1 MRNTIFNC
9 CRGLLLLA
17 ALWLF
22 PQTASASA
30 TRGDVNLDN
39 TCNISDV
46 TCLISHV
53 LTGNTENWR
62 DDINGDGTVTIADV
76 TALISS
82 VLTGVYDWP
91 EWTGPAVPDNAEVF
105 TVNGVSFAMIP
116 VEGGDFTPGGHTV
129 TLHDYSIGQTEVTQE
144 LWEAVMG
151 DNPSFSWGYSCSCL
165 PVNTITWW
173 NCQYFISKLNELT
186 GRTFHLPTS
195 DEWLYA
201 AMGGQ
206 LTHNYTYAGSND
218 VNEVAWYSDNDP
230 DPSNLPTMPVGLKAP
245 NELGLYDMCGNVE
258 EWCYDR
264 RAGLGQELLPLDDQ
278 EHIISTKAVRGGSVI
293 CSAGEIGGVMIIS
306 CHNKSA
312 GVAYRYIGMRL
323 ALW

>member
-1 MRNTIFNC
+1 MTNTIFNC
-9 CRGLLLLA
+9 CRGVLLLA

-22 PQTASASA
+22 AQTASASV

-39 TCNISDV
+39 ICNISDV

-82 VLTGVYDWP
+82 VLTGVYEWP

-116 VEGGDFTPGGHTV
+116 VEGGDFNPCGYQV
-129 TLHDYSIGQTEVTQE
+129 TLHDYSIGQTEVTQA

-151 DNPSFSWGYSCSCL
+151 ENPSWRTYSPWQ
-165 PVNTITWW
+165 PVNTVTWW
-173 NCQYFISKLNELT
+173 NCQYFIAKLNELT

-218 VNEVAWYSDNDP
+218 VNEVAWYEDNNP
-230 DPSNLPTMPVGLKAP
+230 DPSQFITMPVGQKAP

-258 EWCYDR
+258 EWCYDN

-278 EHIISTKAVRGGSVI
+278 EHIILTKAVRGGNVSENDHDYI
-293 CSAGEIGGVMIIS
+293 SGVMILS
-306 CHNKSA
+306 CRNRNTGEAS
-312 GVAYRYIGMRL
+312 RFMGMRL